1 MAINKVLNEFRA
13 NATED
18 EWKQLATDQE
28 AMSADDFTEKYG
40 FTFSSVRKE
49 LVEKGLYEL
58 KRNTTPKPQTVEEEL
73 TEADIIVPRFF
84 TKGES
89 KNTSVNLRRDILA
102 ALDKAYAANSLYDK
116 RHVINALLMEAL
128 TNHGYYTREE

>member
-18 EWKQLATDQE
+18 EWKQLTTDQE

-128 TNHGYYTREE
+128 TNHGFYIREE